1 MSNGSLPPDSTHR
14 VVRKRL
20 ADGSVKEYLYPR
32 TKAPKQPRRAANS
45 VDALLGAYERSP
57 EWNGLKP
64 RSQKTYRTYL
74 KVFHE
79 DRDEAVTIYT
89 RKLLLEM
96 RDAIAAT
103 RGHGAANGFINTACA
118 LFAWAVDRE
127 WLPAS
132 PAAGIKRLK
141 GGHLPAWSE
150 DELVTAL
157 RLLEEPY
164 RRIVVLAV
172 YTGQRRI
179 DLCSLRR
186 SNYDGRKIRL
196 TQQKTG
202 VKLAIPVHSALRRE
216 LMRWERGE
224 GDDPPLLAPP
234 RAAQWQPEHM
244 SDEMRRVLDDCNLPG
259 LNVHGLR
266 KLAAVR
272 LAEAGCSVHELMA
285 ILGWKTLAM
294 AQLYTQSVEQE
305 ALAEAAIVRLETR
318 RVKPRETAVQAIED
332 EDNSF

>member
-1 MSNGSLPPDSTHR
+1 MSNGSLPPGPDFR
-14 VVRKRL
+14 VVRKTL
-20 ADGSVKEYLYPR
+20 ADGTIKEYRYPR
-32 TKAPKQPRRAANS
+32 AKTDKQPKRAANS

-57 EWNGLKP
+57 EWNTLKP
-64 RSQKTYRTYL
+64 RSRKTYRTYL
-74 KVFHE
+74 KVFHA
-79 DRDEAVTIYT
+79 DRDDPITIYT
-89 RKLLLEM
+89 RKHILAL

-150 DELVTAL
+150 DELATAL

-179 DLCSLRR
+179 DLCGLRR

-202 VKLAIPVHSALRRE
+202 VKLVIPVHSALRRE
-216 LMRWERGE
+216 LMSWERGE

-234 RAAQWQPEHM
+234 RATQWQPEHM

-272 LAEAGCSVHELMA
+272 LAEAGCSVHELMS
-285 ILGWKTLAM
+285 ILGWKTLSM
-294 AQLYTQSVEQE
+294 AQLYTQDVEQE
-305 ALAEAAIVRLETR
+305 ALAEAAIIRLETR
-318 RVKPRETAVQAIED
+318 RVKPRETAVQAFDD
-332 EDNSF
+332 EGNSF